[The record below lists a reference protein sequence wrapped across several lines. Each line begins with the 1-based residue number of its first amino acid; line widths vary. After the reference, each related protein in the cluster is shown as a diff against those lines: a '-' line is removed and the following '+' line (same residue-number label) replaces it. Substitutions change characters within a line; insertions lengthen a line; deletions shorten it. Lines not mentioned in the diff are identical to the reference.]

1 MYLLASGKKN
11 GKDLQIEYIDGKFYF
26 NNKENET
33 ELQMLKEYL
42 HERPLF
48 AGTYCPP
55 DDFNDV
61 NILNVISN
69 YYFDNEPKITA
80 EDVTPMPHE
89 EGVVY

>member
-11 GKDLQIEYIDGKFYF
+11 NKDLQIEYIDGKFYF
-26 NNKENET
+26 DGKQDEAK
-33 ELQMLKEYL
+33 LKILEEHL

-55 DDFNDV
+55 TDYDDV
-61 NILNVISN
+61 NVLNVISN
-69 YYFDNEPKITA
+69 YYFDSKPKITA